1 MKKVLVLVMLGFLFF
16 GCEDKQEQSQ
26 DEPKVGESH
35 FVDYE
40 KIEPFK
46 LGEEIVLKSVNG
58 GEKTLVRTEKGFVL
72 KGDEKK
78 IIMFDIFG
86 TFCPPCKEEAP
97 RLMQFQLDNKDDM
110 LLIGLIMFE
119 KVTDKYIVENFASAY
134 NAYYFISNSTQN
146 AKILSTIVKDI
157 DYQKIIQL
165 PFKVVLKNGN
175 YQTLSDVWGSSDGVK
190 YYIGAVRVEIMQA
203 DLNEFKN

>member
-1 MKKVLVLVMLGFLFF
+1 MKKILVLFILGFLFI
-16 GCEDKQEQSQ
+16 GCDKKQEQSV
-26 DEPKVGESH
+26 DESNAGESH

-46 LGEEIVLKSVNG
+46 VGDEITLKSVNG
-58 GEKTLVRTEKGFVL
+58 GEKTLVRVEKGFVL
-72 KGDEKK
+72 KGDEQK

-97 RLMQFQLDNKDDM
+97 KLMQLQLKNKDDM
-110 LLIGLIMFE
+110 LLVGLIMFE
-119 KVTDKYIVENFASAY
+119 KVTDKYIVENFASLY

-146 AKILSTIVKDI
+146 ARILSTIVKDI

-175 YQTLSDVWGSSDGVK
+175 YQSLSDVWGSSDGVK
-190 YYIGAVRVEIMQA
+190 YYIGAVNMQIIQA
-203 DLNEFKN
+203 DLDEIKN